1 MTRKLKALGLAFVAV
16 LAFGALSATAAS
28 AATSFHSEQ
37 AHTIIDGT
45 QPVAEDDVFTVKAGT
60 VKCTSATYSGTT
72 EAATTTTVKVTP
84 AYSGCTA
91 FGFVSTPVDVPAGCT
106 YTFNAT
112 NDDLA
117 IACTGSPITV
127 TAFNCHVKVGTQTA
141 TSGISYS
148 TAGSGT
154 ARDVTVKANITGLKY
169 TQESKSFPGCTN
181 GTFEDGKYVG
191 SGTVTGT
198 NTAGGAVGIW
208 WT

>member
-1 MTRKLKALGLAFVAV
+1 MTRKLKTLGLAFVAV

-37 AHTIIDGT
+37 AHTILDGA

-72 EAATTTTVKVTP
+72 SSATTTTVTVTP

-91 FGFVSTPVDVPAGCT
+91 FGFVSTPIDVNGCT

-112 NDDLA
+112 NDDLVISCA
-117 IACTGSPITV
+117 GSPITV
-127 TAFNCHVKVGTQTA
+127 TAFNCYVKVGSQTA
-141 TSGISYS
+141 STGISYS

-154 ARDVTVKANITGLKY
+154 SRDVTAKANITGLKY
-169 TQESKSFPGCTN
+169 SQESKSFPGCT
-181 GTFEDGKYVG
+181 GGSFEDGKYVG

-198 NTAGGAVGIW
+198 NTTGGAVGIW